1 MSYLSRALAYI
12 CGAFIV
18 MFLLGLFLGTAL
30 ENINVGIILGLSY
43 GVGVTLGLGIGA
55 VVLNFL

>member
-1 MSYLSRALAYI
+1 
-12 CGAFIV
+12 